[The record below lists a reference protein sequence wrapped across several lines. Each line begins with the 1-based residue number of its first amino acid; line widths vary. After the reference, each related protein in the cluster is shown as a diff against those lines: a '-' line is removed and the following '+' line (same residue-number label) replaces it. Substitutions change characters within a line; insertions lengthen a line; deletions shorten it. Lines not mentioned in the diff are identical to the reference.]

1 MAGASKKHASFLA
14 CRRFA
19 RSNSALTAVEF
30 ALLLPILL
38 ILLLGGVDLVRYI
51 NMARQLTYLANS
63 LATMIAE
70 RTTSL
75 NGNDVNFA
83 FNSAPVTFPQ
93 VLSDPARNGI
103 AWNSYLSLT
112 LSSIAF
118 TPTVQGCTSGC
129 SYTAAVVWSLGTVS
143 RRSCTV
149 APLPTPDNTKASLT
163 TLPQDVY
170 TQGTIIVADVSY
182 PFVPTVGRSVLP
194 SVTLSRT
201 IYLQPR
207 YMTST
212 AVTAPPGTPPGIPMK
227 TGVPYGGC
235 P

>member
-1 MAGASKKHASFLA
+1 MLMARASQSQKRGKA

-30 ALLLPILL
+30 ALVMPILL

-63 LATMIAE
+63 MATMIAE

-75 NGNDVNFA
+75 NGNDVTFA
-83 FNSAPVTFPQ
+83 FNSALVAFPE
-93 VLSDPARNGI
+93 VLNDPARNGV

-112 LSSIAF
+112 LSSIKF
-118 TPTVQGCTSGC
+118 TPTVTGCTSGC
-129 SYTAAVVWSLGTVS
+129 TYTASVMWSLGTVNS
-143 RRSCTV
+143 RSCAV
-149 APLPTPDNTKASLT
+149 APLPTVDNTKPSLT
-163 TLPQDVY
+163 TLPQDSY
-170 TQGTIIVADVSY
+170 TNGSVIVADVSY
-182 PFVPTVGRSVLP
+182 PFVPTVGTSILP

-207 YMTST
+207 YMNNSPYITMT
-212 AVTAPPGTPPGIPMK
+212 N
-227 TGVPYGGC
+227 TGGPYGGC
-235 P
+235 S